1 MSPMTMSTHF
11 NAPSHLSLSHS
22 PCVVL
27 PLLNKSSTFVS
38 SAQNLIESI
47 LPSPR
52 LSGLLVISDSET
64 ETRNLQGKSKS
75 SLILNPALRVYVSPL
90 LHFFRRSHL
99 MIQFLGFPDPLIL
112 ILMEGGSLLF
122 CCGDWIRI
130 CPRIVSLF
138 IFPSEKNCQ
147 FEAILI
153 FSHFLMVWPD
163 LSECIY
169 LLLWL
174 EDWSFPF

>member
-122 CCGDWIRI
+122 CCGDSIRI

-153 FSHFLMVWPD
+153 FSHFLMV
-163 LSECIY
+163 
-169 LLLWL
+169 
-174 EDWSFPF
+174 